1 MGTAAGRHGR
11 AHAEA
16 MSYGDPDPAR
26 EGQQTDDPEQ
36 DAARETEETGEVN
49 PSGLLPEGDPE
60 TETPV

>member
-1 MGTAAGRHGR
+1 
-11 AHAEA
+11 

-36 DAARETEETGEVN
+36 DAVRETEETGEVN

>member
-1 MGTAAGRHGR
+1 
-11 AHAEA
+11 

-26 EGQQTDDPEQ
+26 ETSGDAHPNGEHSADPEQ
-36 DAARETEETGEVN
+36 DAIEETEETGEIN